1 MAKKP
6 DLKGLL
12 KLVQAQAA
20 GRDRMQST
28 AAAGATRAFER
39 LDRDDWH
46 DPDKTRAAVKDALKV
61 VQPAQRLA
69 ARNTSAFVARSATT
83 MTGRTHR
90 PAGAVDVTRLRRAIP
105 PDVQRA
111 LADGDVTPAYIVLGD
126 TEDGPGPDIDRDV
139 ELVVPD
145 PNEDVVTRL
154 RRRRAQQQQG
164 EALDPGE
171 PYGRAADTFRREIAD
186 GKTEEQ
192 ARRRALLRIQTAAE
206 TDVTLAVRQQYLA
219 GMVDIRDVRGYR
231 RILHPELSK
240 GKDISRRG
248 PCGLCVVAA
257 DRIYRVKE
265 LKAIHTGC
273 NCETLPIIG
282 EMDPGLDL
290 NAEDL
295 EAIYRAA
302 GGTGGDAV
310 VTVDGKRK
318 RVSVALKRIRV
329 ALAEHGEL
337 GPVLVDA
344 DQSYRGL
351 REVARTL
358 LEHRRAS

>member
-1 MAKKP
+1 MKE
-6 DLKGLL
+6 LL

-20 GRDRMQST
+20 GRARMQST
-28 AAAGATRAFER
+28 AASGATRAFER
-39 LDRDDWH
+39 LGRDDWH
-46 DPDKTRAAVKDALKV
+46 DPAKTRAAVKDALKV
-61 VQPAQRLA
+61 VQPAQRIA
-69 ARNTSAFVARSATT
+69 ARNTAAFVARSTRE
-83 MTGRTHR
+83 MTGRQVR

-111 LADGDVTPAYIVLGD
+111 LADGDISPAYIVLGD

-139 ELVVPD
+139 NLAVPD
-145 PNEDVVTRL
+145 PNESVIDRL
-154 RRRRAQQQQG
+154 RRRRAQENAANG
-164 EALDPGE
+164 EALNPGD
-171 PYGRAADTFRREIAD
+171 PYGRSADSYRRDIAD
-186 GKTEEQ
+186 GKTEDQ
-192 ARRRALLRIQTAAE
+192 ARRRALLRIQVAAE

-240 GKDISRRG
+240 STRPG
-248 PCGLCVVAA
+248 PCGLCVVAS

-265 LKAIHTGC
+265 LKAIHAGC

-282 EMDPGLDL
+282 ELDPGVEL
-290 NAEDL
+290 NADDL

-310 VTVDGKRK
+310 VIVNGRRK
-318 RVSVALKRIRV
+318 RVSVALKRLRV

-344 DQSYRGL
+344 DQHYRDPA
-351 REVARTL
+351 EVARTAL
-358 LEHRRAS
+358 HSAA

>member
-6 DLKGLL
+6 DLKELL

-28 AAAGATRAFER
+28 AAAGATRAFEK

-69 ARNTSAFVARSATT
+69 ARNTAAFVARSATT
-83 MTGRTHR
+83 MTGRTYR
-90 PAGAVDVTRLRRAIP
+90 PAGAVDITRLRRVVP
-105 PDVQRA
+105 EDVKRA
-111 LADGDVTPAYIVLGD
+111 LADGELTPAYIVLGD

-164 EALDPGE
+164 EALDPGD
-171 PYGRAADTFRREIAD
+171 PYGRAADSFRRDITD

-192 ARRRALLRIQTAAE
+192 AHRRALLRIQTAAE

-240 GKDISRRG
+240 EG

-257 DRIYRVKE
+257 DRIYRVRE
-265 LKAIHTGC
+265 LKALHARC
-273 NCETLPIIG
+273 RCETLPIIG
-282 EMDPGLDL
+282 ELDPGFDL

-310 VTVDGKRK
+310 VLVDGKRK
-318 RVSVALKRIRV
+318 RVSVALKRLRV

-344 DQSYRGL
+344 DQHYRDPA
-351 REVARTL
+351 EVARTEL
-358 LEHRRAS
+358 RRSTAAA